1 MRFEKEVSK
10 QKKPVERPDGES
22 HTNNLGTSFLIC
34 DVPVHVLSKGEEVIV
49 DFRKVAG
56 IVGLSGH
63 IKKMDGNSLMQS

>member
-49 DFRKVAG
+49 DFRKVAE